1 MTHQTT
7 FNLDGIGV
15 TQLVKPYL
23 NIVLE
28 DDDTPTGGTAF
39 QDETVGDFIQSL
51 GTELNNCTLEQ
62 LNTALIECG
71 IKPVGGIH

>member
-7 FNLDGIGV
+7 FNLDGVGV
-15 TQLVKPYL
+15 TQIIKPYL

-39 QDETVGDFIQSL
+39 QGETVGDFIQSL